1 LYSMCNKAPQI
12 TAMTMQFFRNCN
24 SIKE

>member
-1 LYSMCNKAPQI
+1 MCNKAPQI